1 VPTASEDMEHLLA
14 ATPQRTKMYL
24 AESGSIASMVAWPEA
39 VEGAIADFR
48 RHD

>member
-1 VPTASEDMEHLLA
+1 MEHLLA
-14 ATPQRTKMYL
+14 ATPHTTKMYL
-24 AESGSIASMVAWPEA
+24 AESGFTASMVAWQAA